1 MHSETLVVLVH
12 GFCRGQKDLEYWRN
26 GLQSTF
32 PNILTV
38 DLPTRYGS
46 FECCVKELE
55 KSIAVAH
62 PQRYKKIYFAG
73 HSMGGLL
80 LREYLQRH
88 KPANA
93 ARLLC
98 VGTPHYGSKLADIAL
113 KICYPAGWIWR
124 PLHALKT
131 SARRQLVTPDIPG
144 LQIGVIVGVNNRHWP
159 GKLFFKGIADGL
171 VEAYSAQAPDAAVSV
186 YTRVPHDPMQYDA
199 GIVELIRTFF
209 LNGDFK

>member
-12 GFCRGQKDLEYWRN
+12 GFCRGEKDLEYWRK
-26 GLQSTF
+26 GLQDTF

-46 FECCVKELE
+46 FERCVKKLE
-55 KSIAVAH
+55 KSISAVH
-62 PQRYKKIYFAG
+62 PEEYKRVFYTG

-80 LREYLQRH
+80 LREYLQRN

-113 KICYPAGWIWR
+113 NICYPAGWIWR

-131 SARRQLVTPDIPG
+131 SARRSVVTPDIPG
-144 LQIGVIVGVNNRHWP
+144 LEIGAIVGLSNRHWP
-159 GKLFFKGIADGL
+159 GKLFFKGAADGL
-171 VEAYSAQAPDAAVSV
+171 VEEYSATAPDAVAIT
-186 YTRVPHDPMQYDA
+186 YTSVPHVPMQYDA
-199 GIVELIRTFF
+199 SVVEQIRSFL
-209 LNGDFK
+209 LNGRF

>member
-26 GLQSTF
+26 GLHSTF
-32 PNILTV
+32 PNVLTV

-46 FECCVKELE
+46 FERCVRVLNDA
-55 KSIAVAH
+55 IAAAE
-62 PQRYKKIYFAG
+62 PNQYKRVFYVG

-80 LREYLQRH
+80 LREYLERN

-98 VGTPHYGSKLADIAL
+98 VGTPHYGSKLADISL

-131 SARRQLVTPDIPG
+131 SARRKVVTPEIPG
-144 LQIGVIVGVNNRHWP
+144 LEIGAIVGVNNRHWP
-159 GKLFFKGIADGL
+159 GKLFFKGTADGL
-171 VEAYSAQAPDAAVSV
+171 VEEYSAAAPDAAAIA
-186 YTRVPHDPMQYDA
+186 YTSVPHVPMQYDA
-199 GIVELIRTFF
+199 SVVEQIRSFL
-209 LNGDFK
+209 LNGRF